1 MTNIDR
7 AFVTVAFA
15 WLIAGL
21 LLGLY
26 MGVAGDNAYLDVHVA
41 MLLPGFVV
49 LALYGMIYRLWP
61 ALKESLLASAQFWI
75 ANIGVLGVVAGTL
88 QILFSGGLV
97 IAALGSVLIILGAV
111 LMAVLFWTKAGA

>member
-21 LLGLY
+21 LLGFY
-26 MGVAGDNAYLDVHVA
+26 MGAAGDNAYLDVHVA

-49 LALYGMIYRLWP
+49 LTLYGMIYRLWP
-61 ALKESLLASAQFWI
+61 ALKESSLASAQFWI
-75 ANIGVLGVVAGTL
+75 ANIGVLGIVAGTL
-88 QILFSGGLV
+88 QILFGGGIV
-97 IAALGSVLIILGAV
+97 VAALGSALVILGAV

>member
-61 ALKESLLASAQFWI
+61 ALKESSLASAQFWI